1 VSGFLARRAVTTV
14 AVLVMVSVMAF
25 ALVFCL
31 PGDPA
36 LAILGD
42 QQARDQRLYQTLRAE
57 LGLDRPL
64 ALQYA
69 QWAARAARGD
79 LGRSVRT
86 GHPVLSLVVERLAP
100 TLELSALAL
109 ALAVAVAL
117 PLGVVSAARPRSWAD
132 GAGSVFAM
140 GGVGIPHFLLGILL
154 IYVFAVWL
162 RWLPPSGYA
171 PLTGGV
177 GANVQMM
184 LLPALTLGLGLAAVL
199 MRQVRSALL
208 DVLRQD
214 YITTARSKGV
224 GERRVVGLHALRNA
238 LVPVLT
244 IIGLQMGRLF
254 GGAVVVETIFGIP
267 GVGRLAVDSIFFRD
281 FPVVQGVVLV
291 LAVGVLLSNLVTDL
305 LYAVVDP
312 RIRYAE

>member
-1 VSGFLARRAVTTV
+1 MSRFLARRVLTTI
-14 AVLVMVSVMAF
+14 AVLLCVSAMAF
-25 ALVFCL
+25 SLVLLL

-42 QQARDQRLYQTLRAE
+42 QQARDQQLYQRLRAE
-57 LGLDRPL
+57 LGLERPL

-69 QWAARAARGD
+69 HWAARAARGD

-86 GHPVLSLVVERLAP
+86 GHPVLGLVVERLAP
-100 TLELSALAL
+100 TLQLSALAMV
-109 ALAVAVAL
+109 LAVAIAL
-117 PLGVVSAARPRSWAD
+117 PAGIVSAARPRSWAD
-132 GAGSVFAM
+132 SVGSVFAM

-162 RWLPPSGYA
+162 QWLPPSGYT
-171 PLTGGV
+171 PLTEGLR
-177 GANVQMM
+177 ANVRLMA
-184 LLPALTLGLGLAAVL
+184 LPALTLGLGLAAVL
-199 MRQVRSALL
+199 MRQIRSALL
-208 DVLRQD
+208 DVLRQE

-224 GERRVVGLHALRNA
+224 SERRVVGIHALRNA

-281 FPVVQGVVLV
+281 FPVVQGIVLV
-291 LAVGVLLSNLVTDL
+291 LAVAVLLSNFVTDL

-312 RIRYAE
+312 RIRYA

>member
-1 VSGFLARRAVTTV
+1 MSRFLARRIVTTC
-14 AVLVMVSVMAF
+14 AVLLTVSAMAF
-25 ALVFCL
+25 SLILLL

-36 LAILGD
+36 LAMLGD
-42 QQARDQRLYQTLRAE
+42 QQARDQRLYETLRAE

-64 ALQYA
+64 AVQYLH
-69 QWAARAARGD
+69 WVARAAHGD
-79 LGRSVRT
+79 FGRSIRT
-86 GHPVLSLVVERLAP
+86 GHPVLGLVLERLAP
-100 TLELSALAL
+100 TVQLSCLGMI
-109 ALAVAVAL
+109 LAVAIAL
-117 PLGVVSAARPRSWAD
+117 PVGIVSATRPKSWAD
-132 GAGSVFAM
+132 SLGSLLAV

-162 RWLPPSGYA
+162 QWLPPSGYA
-171 PLTGGV
+171 PLADGLR
-177 GANVQMM
+177 ANLRLL
-184 LLPALTLGLGLAAVL
+184 LLPAVTLGLGLGAVL
-199 MRQVRSALL
+199 TRQIRSALL

-224 GERRVVGLHALRNA
+224 SEPRVVSIHALRNA

-244 IIGLQMGRLF
+244 IIGLQIGRLF

-291 LAVGVLLSNLVTDL
+291 LAVAVLLSNFVTDL
-305 LYAVVDP
+305 LYAVIDP
-312 RIRYAE
+312 RIRYA

>member
-1 VSGFLARRAVTTV
+1 VSGFLARRVFTTI
-14 AVLVMVSVMAF
+14 AVLLTVSAMAF
-25 ALVFCL
+25 SLVFLL

-42 QQARDQRLYQTLRAE
+42 QQSRDQQLYQRLRAE

-64 ALQYA
+64 AIRYA
-69 QWAARAARGD
+69 SWVARAVRGD
-79 LGRSVRT
+79 LGRSTRT
-86 GHPVLSLVVERLAP
+86 GHPVLGLVIERLAP
-100 TLELSALAL
+100 TLELSLLAMV
-109 ALAVAVAL
+109 LAVAIAL
-117 PLGVVSAARPRSWAD
+117 PVGIVSAARPRSWAD
-132 GAGSVFAM
+132 GVGSVFAM

-171 PLTGGV
+171 PLMDGL
-177 GANVQMM
+177 GANVRLMS
-184 LLPALTLGLGLAAVL
+184 LPAVTLGLGLAAVL
-199 MRQVRSALL
+199 MRQIRSALL

-224 GERRVVGLHALRNA
+224 GERRVVALHALRNA

-254 GGAVVVETIFGIP
+254 GGAVIVETIFGIP

-305 LYAVVDP
+305 LYVVVDP
-312 RIRYAE
+312 RIRYA

>member
-1 VSGFLARRAVTTV
+1 MSRFLARRVLTTI
-14 AVLVMVSVMAF
+14 AVLLCVSAMAF
-25 ALVFCL
+25 SLVLLL

-42 QQARDQRLYQTLRAE
+42 QQARDQQLYQRLRAE
-57 LGLDRPL
+57 LGLERPL

-69 QWAARAARGD
+69 HWAARAVRGD

-86 GHPVLSLVVERLAP
+86 GHPVLGLVVERLAP
-100 TLELSALAL
+100 TLQLSALAMV
-109 ALAVAVAL
+109 LAVAIAL
-117 PLGVVSAARPRSWAD
+117 PAGIVSAARPRSWAD
-132 GAGSVFAM
+132 SVGSVFAM

-162 RWLPPSGYA
+162 QWLPPSGYT
-171 PLTGGV
+171 PLTEGLR
-177 GANVQMM
+177 ANVRLMA
-184 LLPALTLGLGLAAVL
+184 LPALTLGLGLAAVL
-199 MRQVRSALL
+199 MRQIRSALL
-208 DVLRQD
+208 DVLRQE

-224 GERRVVGLHALRNA
+224 SERRVVGIHALRNA

-291 LAVGVLLSNLVTDL
+291 LAVAVLLSNFVTDL

-312 RIRYAE
+312 RIRYA

>member
-1 VSGFLARRAVTTV
+1 MSRFLARRALTTLG
-14 AVLVMVSVMAF
+14 VLLSVSVMAF
-25 ALVFCL
+25 SLVLLL

-42 QQARDQRLYQTLRAE
+42 QQARDQRLYQALRAE

-69 QWAARAARGD
+69 SWAARAARGD

-86 GHPVLSLVVERLAP
+86 GHPVLGLVIARVAP
-100 TLELSALAL
+100 TIELSALAMLL
-109 ALAVAVAL
+109 AIAIAL
-117 PLGVVSAARPRSWAD
+117 PVGIVSAARPGSWAD
-132 GAGSVFAM
+132 SVGSVCAM

-162 RWLPPSGYA
+162 QWLPPSGYA
-171 PLTGGV
+171 PLADGL
-177 GANVQMM
+177 GANIRLM
-184 LLPALTLGLGLAAVL
+184 LLPAFTLGLGLAAVL
-199 MRQVRSALL
+199 MRQIRSALL
-208 DVLRQD
+208 DVLRQE

-224 GERRVVGLHALRNA
+224 SERRIVGTHALRNA

-291 LAVGVLLSNLVTDL
+291 LAVAVLLSNFVTDL
-305 LYAVVDP
+305 LYAVVAP
-312 RIRYAE
+312 RIRYA

>member
-1 VSGFLARRAVTTV
+1 MRRFLARRALTTI
-14 AVLVMVSVMAF
+14 AVLLTVSAMAF
-25 ALVFCL
+25 SLVLLL

-42 QQARDQRLYQTLRAE
+42 QQARDQQLYQRLRAE
-57 LGLDRPL
+57 LGLERPL

-69 QWAARAARGD
+69 HWAARAARGD

-86 GHPVLSLVVERLAP
+86 GHPVLGLVVERLAP
-100 TLELSALAL
+100 TLQLSALAMV
-109 ALAVAVAL
+109 LAVAIAL
-117 PLGVVSAARPRSWAD
+117 PAGIVSAARPRSWAD
-132 GAGSVFAM
+132 SVGSVFAM

-162 RWLPPSGYA
+162 QWFPPSGYA
-171 PLTGGV
+171 PLTEGLR
-177 GANVQMM
+177 ANVRLMA
-184 LLPALTLGLGLAAVL
+184 LPALTLGLGLAAVL
-199 MRQVRSALL
+199 MRQIRSALL
-208 DVLRQD
+208 DVLRQE

-224 GERRVVGLHALRNA
+224 SERRVVGIHALRNA

-291 LAVGVLLSNLVTDL
+291 LAVAVLLSNFVTDL

-312 RIRYAE
+312 RIRYA

>member
-1 VSGFLARRAVTTV
+1 MSRFLARRALTTI
-14 AVLVMVSVMAF
+14 AVLVSVSAMAF
-25 ALVFCL
+25 SLVLLL

-42 QQARDQRLYQTLRAE
+42 QQARDQQLYQTLRAE

-64 ALQYA
+64 ALQYVH
-69 QWAARAARGD
+69 WARRAARGD

-86 GHPVLSLVVERLAP
+86 GHPVLGLVTQRLAP
-100 TLELSALAL
+100 TLQLSVLAMV
-109 ALAVAVAL
+109 LAVAIAL
-117 PLGVVSAARPRSWAD
+117 PVGVVSAARPRSWAD
-132 GAGSVFAM
+132 SVGSLFAM

-162 RWLPPSGYA
+162 RWFPPSGYA
-171 PLTGGV
+171 PLTDGLR
-177 GANVQMM
+177 ANVRLMV
-184 LLPALTLGLGLAAVL
+184 LPALTLGLGLAAVL
-199 MRQVRSALL
+199 MRQIRSALL
-208 DVLRQD
+208 DVLSQD

-224 GERRVVGLHALRNA
+224 SERRLVGIHALRNA

-244 IIGLQMGRLF
+244 LIGLQTGRLF
-254 GGAVVVETIFGIP
+254 GGAVVVEKIFGIP

-291 LAVGVLLSNLVTDL
+291 LAVTVLLSNFATDL

-312 RIRYAE
+312 RIRYA

>member
-1 VSGFLARRAVTTV
+1 MSRFLARRALTTI
-14 AVLVMVSVMAF
+14 AVLLTVSAMAF
-25 ALVFCL
+25 SLVLLL

-42 QQARDQRLYQTLRAE
+42 QQARDQQLYQRLRAE
-57 LGLDRPL
+57 LGLDRSL

-69 QWAARAARGD
+69 YWAGRAARGD
-79 LGRSVRT
+79 LGRSTRT
-86 GHPVLSLVVERLAP
+86 GHPVLGLVVERLAP
-100 TLELSALAL
+100 TLQLSVLAMV
-109 ALAVAVAL
+109 LAVAIAL
-117 PLGVVSAARPRSWAD
+117 PVGIVSAARPRSWAD
-132 GAGSVFAM
+132 SVGSVFAM

-162 RWLPPSGYA
+162 QWLPPSGYA
-171 PLTGGV
+171 PLTEGV
-177 GANVQMM
+177 RANVRAMT
-184 LLPALTLGLGLAAVL
+184 LPALTLGLGLAAVL
-199 MRQVRSALL
+199 MRQIRSALL
-208 DVLRQD
+208 DVLCQE

-224 GERRVVGLHALRNA
+224 SERRVVGIHALRNA

-291 LAVGVLLSNLVTDL
+291 LAVAVLLSNFVTDL
-305 LYAVVDP
+305 LYAAVDP
-312 RIRYAE
+312 RIRYA

>member
-1 VSGFLARRAVTTV
+1 MRRFLARRALTTIG
-14 AVLVMVSVMAF
+14 VLLCVSAMAF
-25 ALVFCL
+25 SLVLLL

-42 QQARDQRLYQTLRAE
+42 QQARDQQLYQRLRAE
-57 LGLDRPL
+57 LGLERPL

-69 QWAARAARGD
+69 HWAARAARGD

-86 GHPVLSLVVERLAP
+86 GHPVLGLVVERLAP
-100 TLELSALAL
+100 TLQLSALAMV
-109 ALAVAVAL
+109 LAVAIAL
-117 PLGVVSAARPRSWAD
+117 PAGIVSAARPRSWAD
-132 GAGSVFAM
+132 SVASVFAM

-162 RWLPPSGYA
+162 QWLPPSGYA
-171 PLTGGV
+171 PLTEGLR
-177 GANVQMM
+177 ANVRLMA
-184 LLPALTLGLGLAAVL
+184 LPALTLGLGLAAVL
-199 MRQVRSALL
+199 MRQIRSALL
-208 DVLRQD
+208 DVLRQE

-224 GERRVVGLHALRNA
+224 SERRVVGIHALRNA

-291 LAVGVLLSNLVTDL
+291 LAVAVLLSNFLTDL

-312 RIRYAE
+312 RIRYA

>member
-1 VSGFLARRAVTTV
+1 
-14 AVLVMVSVMAF
+14 MAF
-25 ALVFCL
+25 SLVLLL

-42 QQARDQRLYQTLRAE
+42 QQARDQQLYQRLRAE
-57 LGLDRPL
+57 LGLERPL

-69 QWAARAARGD
+69 HWAARAARGD

-86 GHPVLSLVVERLAP
+86 GHPVLGLVVERLAP
-100 TLELSALAL
+100 TLQLSALAMV
-109 ALAVAVAL
+109 LAVAIAL
-117 PLGVVSAARPRSWAD
+117 PAGIVSAARPRSWAD
-132 GAGSVFAM
+132 SVASVFAM

-162 RWLPPSGYA
+162 QWLPPSGYA
-171 PLTGGV
+171 PLTEGLR
-177 GANVQMM
+177 ANVRLMA
-184 LLPALTLGLGLAAVL
+184 LPALTLGLGLAAVL
-199 MRQVRSALL
+199 MRQIRSALL
-208 DVLRQD
+208 DVLRQE

-224 GERRVVGLHALRNA
+224 SERRVVGIHALRNA

-291 LAVGVLLSNLVTDL
+291 LAVAVLLSNFLTDL

-312 RIRYAE
+312 RIRYA